1 MAGAPDIYAD
11 LRLQQVLAAEALGPA
26 TRIAKPAPCQ
36 TVQAALFAQA
46 GTLVFIQPLAGGT
59 VAGPSLS
66 IELQTGAVGLA
77 EHSSP
82 LDVLKRAETIY
93 GVGGPGQNGG
103 RRRHWRSSQACSR
116 LPCLRRCPV
125 YKVTSTRILTCPST
139 ARDDARRVLLQGN

>member
-93 GVGGPGQNGG
+93 GVVGLVKMVGGAALAVITGVQ
-103 RRRHWRSSQACSR
+103 QVA
-116 LPCLRRCPV
+116 LLRRCPV